1 MENSSFTLVFGNSPF
16 VRILD
21 FFLTFEDFD
30 YPLSQIAKE
39 TEMKWETAEAV
50 IQILLKKKIIKKT
63 RKVGK
68 AQLFA
73 LNKESDI
80 TKLLIETDL
89 KISDFFIKKELEKQ
103 KMKVAA

>member
-39 TEMKWETAEAV
+39 TEMKWETAETI

-73 LNKESDI
+73 LSKESDI

-103 KMKVAA
+103 KMKVVA

>member
-1 MENSSFTLVFGNSPF
+1 MDNSSFTLVFGNSPF

-30 YPLSQIAKE
+30 YPTSQIAKE

-50 IQILLKKKIIKKT
+50 IKILLKKKIIQKT

-68 AQLFA
+68 ADLYS
-73 LNKESDI
+73 LNKKSDV

-89 KISDFFIKKELEKQ
+89 KISDFFIKKELERQ
-103 KMKVAA
+103 KAKIVA

>member
-30 YPLSQIAKE
+30 YPISQIAKE
-39 TEMKWETAEAV
+39 TEMKWETTES
-50 IQILLKKKIIKKT
+50 ILEILLKKKIIKKT

-68 AQLFA
+68 AQLFM
-73 LNKESDI
+73 LNKESDL

-89 KISDFFIKKELEKQ
+89 KISDFFIKKELERQ
-103 KMKVAA
+103 RMKIIA